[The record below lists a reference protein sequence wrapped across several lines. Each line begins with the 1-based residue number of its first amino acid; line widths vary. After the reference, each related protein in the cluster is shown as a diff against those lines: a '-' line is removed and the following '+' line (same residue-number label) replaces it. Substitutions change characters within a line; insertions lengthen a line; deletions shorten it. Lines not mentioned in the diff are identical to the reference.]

1 MQNNFLIG
9 NTFWCCN
16 DGGFLHSSNLSQQL
30 FCPRSYNPAD
40 FYIQK
45 LAILPTKR
53 EECLGAV
60 QTICNNYK
68 NSRFYNNLQ
77 GDLKLADLNSTGN
90 KFNVQNEN
98 SDQ

>member
-1 MQNNFLIG
+1 MFV
-9 NTFWCCN
+9 F
-16 DGGFLHSSNLSQQL
+16 FLHSFYLSQQL

-45 LAILPTKR
+45 LAIIPTKR
-53 EECLGAV
+53 EECLGAI

-77 GDLKLADLNSTGN
+77 ADLEHVNSKKGEIFVDTS
-90 KFNVQNEN
+90 
-98 SDQ
+98 SDERY